1 MLTLKVITEETSK
14 VISGLKKKHFAG
26 AEEAVQKAIELD
38 KKRRE
43 TQTKLD
49 SILAESKKYASQ
61 IGLLMKQGKTDE
73 ANKAKAE
80 VALLKDKAN
89 NLYLPEN
96 NFLQGK
102 CSPFPTVEIYLYS

>member
-61 IGLLMKQGKTDE
+61 ISKILFEIISSSCWELYASSHRPDGSPAGKM
-73 ANKAKAE
+73 
-80 VALLKDKAN
+80 L
-89 NLYLPEN
+89 
-96 NFLQGK
+96 
-102 CSPFPTVEIYLYS
+102 